1 MRRFLIDLSQD
12 NGWLQFEPI
21 YLVVYS
27 CKNILKIVYQ
37 VDILIRAGYHQQLV
51 VRRYNDEDKEK
62 DVLNFIVNHGF
73 SFRTIEDPLFQRLTN
88 VFHTRQW
95 LTETLAQRAAEI
107 QQTQFD
113 IYKQSIDIWQQTPFI
128 LFWDGW
134 LSSIQSGS
142 RHLFCFMI
150 KTPINIHFVGLKWTE
165 NKNDSLWLANTIKQL
180 VEQLEAS
187 QRLRLVAF
195 CGDNH
200 SVNIASH
207 KLLTGQEV
215 KSYKNYDQA
224 TIAALNLKRS
234 IPMLNCACHSLDL
247 AMGDF
252 VTQYNIKEK
261 LQLVCEV
268 FSIRFSYCPTRWFTL
283 YTNLREVCTQDKED
297 KYDMNINMRI
307 TKLVSDA
314 IGELERNGCTQE
326 QAQNKKR
333 SVFGSVFGI
342 INKKIYLN
350 QLRMNHQIFNMQLC
364 VHKQLICNVLKAL
377 VVGEAEIERTFSF
390 LRRQL
395 DYTRSKLYT
404 ATLENILYVRIH
416 DNMDY
421 ETQFEEYVKQRDN
434 KEDETE

>member
-1 MRRFLIDLSQD
+1 
-12 NGWLQFEPI
+12 
-21 YLVVYS
+21 
-27 CKNILKIVYQ
+27 
-37 VDILIRAGYHQQLV
+37 
-51 VRRYNDEDKEK
+51 
-62 DVLNFIVNHGF
+62 
-73 SFRTIEDPLFQRLTN
+73 
-88 VFHTRQW
+88 
-95 LTETLAQRAAEI
+95 
-107 QQTQFD
+107 
-113 IYKQSIDIWQQTPFI
+113 
-128 LFWDGW
+128 
-134 LSSIQSGS
+134 
-142 RHLFCFMI
+142 MI

-326 QAQNKKR
+326 QAQNIMTWLKADLKEIKNQYTGKTVTKAKAMIKLIEKRELKHFENHYEIAHYSRLIQHDTQCTQEELKKSCDQMKDLFDIHTNWKR
-333 SVFGSVFGI
+333 IWDYKQENIPESTK
-342 INKKIYLN
+342 NEPLN
-350 QLRMNHQIFNMQLC
+350 IQYAAVCALTAYMF
-364 VHKQLICNVLKAL
+364 NVLKAL